1 VTVGHEVVGTII
13 QKGKKVEGFEEG
25 DS

>member
-1 VTVGHEVVGTII
+1 VIVGYEVVGTII

>member
-1 VTVGHEVVGTII
+1 VIIGHEVVGTII
-13 QKGKKVEGFEEG
+13 QKGKKAEGFEEG

>member
-1 VTVGHEVVGTII
+1 MIVGHEVVGTII

>member
-1 VTVGHEVVGTII
+1 VIVGHEVVGTII